1 MAAASVAATTSR
13 AVEPHRNPS
22 PEPSSQAPSSSS
34 SRAAEAEARPV
45 SHDGGAEEDVLH
57 LDSPWVAAAEAD
69 SRLEEAAMAAAAAG
83 LRLCAENEADEIR
96 DNLQRQDDELMAL
109 EAIYGDDLAVLENK
123 GGLRHFQIYIRYE
136 LQNGAEVCARFSPV
150 NRIGEDRG
158 CPDDDCIEQHEEAE
172 PNDFS
177 YSCNFEHLPPLILT
191 CLLPRSYP
199 SKEPPYF
206 AITSKWMDGPNVS
219 QLCEMLDTIW
229 AELPGEEVV
238 YRWVEWI
245 HTSSLPHLGFDN
257 KITLG
262 PDIPT
267 HKGDNRAI
275 SRSLSLESV
284 VPSMLSYSSKKCYQ
298 VFLEDLHMCMI
309 CLNQSKGSNFIKL
322 PCQHLFCV
330 KCMET
335 LCRMHVKDGTFFQ
348 LVCPDTKC
356 NVSIPPYLL
365 KRLLG
370 EEEFERWDKLTLEK
384 ALDSMSDV
392 VQCPRCAIS
401 CLEDEDSNA
410 QCPKCCFVFCSVC
423 KDPRHPGKL
432 CLTLEEK
439 LQRQQ
444 ASGKMATRG
453 MVEDMISVK
462 LLYSNARSCPKCQ
475 MTISKTDGCN
485 KVVCSSCG
493 QAFCFRCGKAIIA
506 GYAHFSGRCD
516 LFHHKEKD
524 TTDWGKLLEQLE
536 TRNRVRTEKQPVG
549 STIKCP
555 KCRQKIYKDDDKY
568 IFCWSCQ
575 ASYCTLCKKQVQF
588 AGEQSEHW
596 GSQDCVKIKF

>member
-1 MAAASVAATTSR
+1 
-13 AVEPHRNPS
+13 
-22 PEPSSQAPSSSS
+22 
-34 SRAAEAEARPV
+34 
-45 SHDGGAEEDVLH
+45 
-57 LDSPWVAAAEAD
+57 
-69 SRLEEAAMAAAAAG
+69 
-83 LRLCAENEADEIR
+83 
-96 DNLQRQDDELMAL
+96 
-109 EAIYGDDLAVLENK
+109 
-123 GGLRHFQIYIRYE
+123 
-136 LQNGAEVCARFSPV
+136 
-150 NRIGEDRG
+150 
-158 CPDDDCIEQHEEAE
+158 
-172 PNDFS
+172 
-177 YSCNFEHLPPLILT
+177 
-191 CLLPRSYP
+191 
-199 SKEPPYF
+199 
-206 AITSKWMDGPNVS
+206 MDGPNVS
-219 QLCEMLDTIW
+219 QLCEMLDTVW
-229 AELPGEEVV
+229 GELPGEEVV

-284 VPSMLSYSSKKCYQ
+284 IPSMLSYSSKKCYQ

-506 GYAHFSGRCD
+506 GYAHFRMMINIFSAGRAKPAIAHFARSRSS
-516 LFHHKEKD
+516 LPGNKASTGAHK
-524 TTDWGKLLEQLE
+524 
-536 TRNRVRTEKQPVG
+536 
-549 STIKCP
+549 I
-555 KCRQKIYKDDDKY
+555 
-568 IFCWSCQ
+568 
-575 ASYCTLCKKQVQF
+575 A
-588 AGEQSEHW
+588 
-596 GSQDCVKIKF
+596 

>member
-13 AVEPHRNPS
+13 AVEPNRNAS

-34 SRAAEAEARPV
+34 SRAAEAEAGPV
-45 SHDGGAEEDVLH
+45 SCDGGAEEDVLH

-69 SRLEEAAMAAAAAG
+69 SRLEEAAMAAAG
-83 LRLCAENEADEIR
+83 FRLCAENEAEADEIR

-158 CPDDDCIEQHEEAE
+158 CPDDDCIEQHEEDKGD
-172 PNDFS
+172 DFS

-191 CLLPRSYP
+191 CLLPQSYP

-206 AITSKWMDGPNVS
+206 TVTAKWMDGPNVS

-284 VPSMLSYSSKKCYQ
+284 IPSMLSYSI
-298 VFLEDLHMCMI
+298 VP
-309 CLNQSKGSNFIKL
+309 NN
-322 PCQHLFCV
+322 
-330 KCMET
+330 
-335 LCRMHVKDGTFFQ
+335 
-348 LVCPDTKC
+348 
-356 NVSIPPYLL
+356 
-365 KRLLG
+365 
-370 EEEFERWDKLTLEK
+370 
-384 ALDSMSDV
+384 
-392 VQCPRCAIS
+392 
-401 CLEDEDSNA
+401 
-410 QCPKCCFVFCSVC
+410 
-423 KDPRHPGKL
+423 
-432 CLTLEEK
+432 
-439 LQRQQ
+439 
-444 ASGKMATRG
+444 
-453 MVEDMISVK
+453 
-462 LLYSNARSCPKCQ
+462 
-475 MTISKTDGCN
+475 
-485 KVVCSSCG
+485 
-493 QAFCFRCGKAIIA
+493 
-506 GYAHFSGRCD
+506 
-516 LFHHKEKD
+516 
-524 TTDWGKLLEQLE
+524 
-536 TRNRVRTEKQPVG
+536 
-549 STIKCP
+549 
-555 KCRQKIYKDDDKY
+555 
-568 IFCWSCQ
+568 
-575 ASYCTLCKKQVQF
+575 
-588 AGEQSEHW
+588 EHA
-596 GSQDCVKIKF
+596 

>member
-1 MAAASVAATTSR
+1 
-13 AVEPHRNPS
+13 
-22 PEPSSQAPSSSS
+22 
-34 SRAAEAEARPV
+34 
-45 SHDGGAEEDVLH
+45 
-57 LDSPWVAAAEAD
+57 
-69 SRLEEAAMAAAAAG
+69 
-83 LRLCAENEADEIR
+83 
-96 DNLQRQDDELMAL
+96 MAL

-123 GGLRHFQIYIRYE
+123 GALRHFQIYIRYE
-136 LQNGAEVCARFSPV
+136 LQNAAEVCARFSPV

-158 CPDDDCIEQHEEAE
+158 CPDDCLEQHEEDKGD
-172 PNDFS
+172 DFS
-177 YSCNFEHLPPLILT
+177 YSCSFEHLPPLILT
-191 CLLPRSYP
+191 CLLPQSYP

-206 AITSKWMDGPNVS
+206 TVTAKWMDGPSVS
-219 QLCEMLDTIW
+219 QLCEMLDTVW
-229 AELPGEEVV
+229 ADLPGEEVV
-238 YRWVEWI
+238 YRWIEWI

-262 PDIPT
+262 PDIPK
-267 HKGDNRAI
+267 HKGDSRAI

-284 VPSMLSYSSKKCYQ
+284 IPLMLSYNSRKCHQ

-370 EEEFERWDKLTLEK
+370 KEEFERWDKLTLEK

-462 LLYSNARSCPKCQ
+462 LLYNNARSCPKCQ

-485 KVVCSSCG
+485 KVVCSSCD
-493 QAFCFRCGKAIIA
+493 QTFCFRCGKAIIA
-506 GYAHFSGRCD
+506 GYAHFR
-516 LFHHKEKD
+516 LA
-524 TTDWGKLLEQLE
+524 
-536 TRNRVRTEKQPVG
+536 V
-549 STIKCP
+549 
-555 KCRQKIYKDDDKY
+555 
-568 IFCWSCQ
+568 
-575 ASYCTLCKKQVQF
+575 
-588 AGEQSEHW
+588 
-596 GSQDCVKIKF
+596 

>member
-1 MAAASVAATTSR
+1 MAAASVGGATS
-13 AVEPHRNPS
+13 HRIPS
-22 PEPSSQAPSSSS
+22 PELSSQASSSTHSSS
-34 SRAAEAEARPV
+34 SRAAEAEARTV
-45 SHDGGAEEDVLH
+45 SCDGGAEEDVLH

-83 LRLCAENEADEIR
+83 LRLCAENEAEADEIR
-96 DNLQRQDDELMAL
+96 DNLQRQDDELLHNVQKAGPVYRGTGRAL
-109 EAIYGDDLAVLENK
+109 GFTGMHRDKVLASIPCSRCYTFV
-123 GGLRHFQIYIRYE
+123 GLR
-136 LQNGAEVCARFSPV
+136 LCAE
-150 NRIGEDRG
+150 N
-158 CPDDDCIEQHEEAE
+158 EAE
-172 PNDFS
+172 ADEIRDNLQRQDD
-177 YSCNFEHLPPLILT
+177 E
-191 CLLPRSYP
+191 
-199 SKEPPYF
+199 
-206 AITSKWMDGPNVS
+206 
-219 QLCEMLDTIW
+219 LCEMLDTIW

-262 PDIPT
+262 PDIPKHT
-267 HKGDNRAI
+267 GDSRAI

-284 VPSMLSYSSKKCYQ
+284 IPLMLSYSSRKCHQ

-370 EEEFERWDKLTLEK
+370 EEEFERWDKLSLEK

-536 TRNRVRTEKQPVG
+536 TRNR
-549 STIKCP
+549 
-555 KCRQKIYKDDDKY
+555 DDDKY
-568 IFCWSCQ
+568 IFCWACQ

-596 GSQDCVKIKF
+596 GSQDCVKIKILQIKHAFNQRSPKYPSENYKQQ

>member
-1 MAAASVAATTSR
+1 MAAASVGATNSR
-13 AVEPHRNPS
+13 AVQPHRNPS
-22 PEPSSQAPSSSS
+22 PEPSSQASSSSPSFS
-34 SRAAEAEARPV
+34 SRAAEAEAWPV
-45 SHDGGAEEDVLH
+45 SCDGGAEEDVLH
-57 LDSPWVAAAEAD
+57 LDSLWVAAAEAE

-83 LRLCAENEADEIR
+83 LRLCAENEAEADEIR

-109 EAIYGDDLAVLENK
+109 EAIYGDDLAELENK
-123 GGLRHFQIYIRYE
+123 GALRYFQICIHYE
-136 LQNGAEVCARFSPV
+136 LHGGAEVCARFYSV
-150 NRIGEDRG
+150 NRNGEDGR
-158 CPDDDCIEQHEEAE
+158 CTDDCTEQHEEDE

-191 CLLPRSYP
+191 CLLPQSYP

-206 AITSKWMDGPNVS
+206 AITAKWMDGPNVC

-245 HTSSLPHLGFDN
+245 RTSSLPHLGFDT

-262 PDIPT
+262 LDIPM
-267 HKGDNRAI
+267 HKVDNRAI
-275 SRSLSLESV
+275 SRSLPLESV
-284 VPSMLSYSSKKCYQ
+284 IPLMLSYSSKKCYQ
-298 VFLEDLHMCMI
+298 VFLEDLHVCMI
-309 CLNQSKGSNFIKL
+309 CLNESKGSNFIKL
-322 PCQHLFCV
+322 PCQHMFCV

-335 LCRMHVKDGTFFQ
+335 LCRMHVKEGTLFQ

-356 NVSIPPYLL
+356 TASIPPYLL

-384 ALDSMSDV
+384 ALNSMSDV
-392 VQCPRCAIS
+392 VHCPRCAIG
-401 CLEDEDSNA
+401 CVEDEDNNA

-444 ASGKMATRG
+444 ASGKVATRG
-453 MVEDMISVK
+453 MVEMLSIKV
-462 LLYSNARSCPKCQ
+462 LYSDVKSCPKCR
-475 MTISKTDGCN
+475 MTISKTKGCN
-485 KVVCSSCG
+485 KVVCISCG
-493 QAFCFRCGKAIIA
+493 QAFCFLCGEAAIG
-506 GYAHFSGRCD
+506 GYAHFRGNCG
-516 LFHHKEKD
+516 LFEEEKD
-524 TTDWGKLLEQLE
+524 TRDWQKLMEQLGRQVE
-536 TRNRVRTEKQPVG
+536 RQPIG
-549 STIKCP
+549 STVKCP

-568 IFCWSCQ
+568 IFCWACQ
-575 ASYCTLCKKQVQF
+575 ASYCTMCKKPVQF
-588 AGEQSEHW
+588 TGVQGEHW
-596 GSQDCVKIKF
+596 GSPECIGTKF